1 MLPAMGQ
8 NRQKTRHLLFV
19 DTLRQPSHDGAAMNE
34 SEKQYSFTRAAS
46 MIRRGAKRQIP
57 ISLLMVSLLAIYSG
71 TGWAVSVDD
80 FVARRFTNTQGVLPY
95 RLFIPTN
102 YTSAERFPLVLF
114 MHGLGECGNDNRYQ
128 LVGQTGALAF
138 AAETNQ
144 LEHPSFMVAP
154 QCPVGYSWA
163 DSSIRLRVFGM
174 INALQTEFRLDTNRL
189 YITGLSLGGNGTWD
203 YIAQYPGMYA
213 AAVPMSG
220 WGNSALASRMT
231 QIAIWNF
238 HAANDS
244 TVNVSDSQS
253 MISAIRRTGGNPI
266 YTEYATGGH
275 VIWTPA
281 YNTPVLMDW
290 VYAQRRGVTSTNE
303 PLLAITT
310 PIQETVYPTGAT
322 NLNLAGSA
330 AAALGRAV
338 TKVTWQNTANNRT
351 GTASGT
357 NAWSATSIPLVA
369 NKTNLIIVTA
379 TTTSWSAGYGGNT
392 TFDDTLSVIQSP
404 LRARLALLDTNA
416 ILNWSGGG
424 PPYRVQQ
431 ATGLAVGDWTDIL
444 TNATPPVSLP
454 LDGAAGFYRIV
465 GQ

>member
-1 MLPAMGQ
+1 METNSTSTNNPGSLARP
-8 NRQKTRHLLFV
+8 
-19 DTLRQPSHDGAAMNE
+19 TLSTGG
-34 SEKQYSFTRAAS
+34 
-46 MIRRGAKRQIP
+46 RRKRGIP
-57 ISLLMVSLLAIYSG
+57 ISLLMVSLLAGCSG

-80 FVARRFTNTQGVLPY
+80 FVARWFTNAQGVLPY

-102 YTSAERFPLVLF
+102 YNSAAQFPLVLF
-114 MHGLGECGNDNRYQ
+114 MHGAGERGNDNRYQ
-128 LVGQTGALAF
+128 LVGQTGALVF

-144 LEHPSFMVAP
+144 LEHPSFMAAP
-154 QCPVGYSWA
+154 QCPAGYSWA

-174 INALQTEFRLDTNRL
+174 INALQTEFSLDTNRLCL

-238 HAANDS
+238 HTANDG
-244 TVNVSDSQS
+244 TVNVSESRS
-253 MISAIRRTGGNPI
+253 MISAIRRLGGNPI

-303 PLLAITT
+303 PRVRITS
-310 PIQETVYPTGAT
+310 PTAEALWRTALT
-322 NLNLAGSA
+322 NPGLAGSA
-330 AAALGRAV
+330 EALGQAV
-338 TKVTWQNTANNRT
+338 TRVSWTNFANNAK
-351 GTASGT
+351 GVAAG
-357 NAWSATSIPLVA
+357 NNPWSVTSLPLQVNKSNVVTVVA
-369 NKTNLIIVTA
+369 A
-379 TTTSWSAGYGGNT
+379 TTSWVPALGGST
-392 TFDDTLSVIQSP
+392 TFNDALTAIQSP
-404 LRARLALLDTNA
+404 IRATLVLQGAEA
-416 ILNWSGGG
+416 ILNWTGGG
-424 PPYRVQQ
+424 PPYRVQR
-431 ATGLAVGDWTDIL
+431 ATDLAVGDWTEFP
-444 TNATPPVSLP
+444 TNATPPVILP
-454 LDGAAGFYRIV
+454 LDGAAGFYRVV